1 MTEPADGART
11 AEIVQRIERWGDFS
25 RRLQEASLLLGF
37 AFLGAGVKFHVA
49 MQDTPERI
57 GPTGWL
63 RTQADELQYRVS
75 LVIEAFAAA
84 ASAELQTNTFV
95 ERAFAAIAVDQM
107 SQRHFMRL
115 LELDHE
121 RAFAEVAQLVRAEGH
136 IVSLEQQFF
145 IEDLELDAAERS
157 LSNL

>member
-1 MTEPADGART
+1 MTGSADEVRT
-11 AEIVQRIERWGDFS
+11 AEIVRRIERWGDFS
-25 RRLQEASLLLGF
+25 RRLHEASLLLGF
-37 AFLGAGVKFHVA
+37 AFLGAAVKFDVA
-49 MQDTPERI
+49 TEAAPDRT

-63 RTQADELQYRVS
+63 RTQADELENRVT
-75 LVIEAFAAA
+75 LVVEAFAAA
-84 ASAELQTNTFV
+84 SSAELQTNTFV

-107 SQRHFMRL
+107 SERHFIRL

-121 RAFAEVAQLVRAEGH
+121 RAFAEVAQLIRAEGD